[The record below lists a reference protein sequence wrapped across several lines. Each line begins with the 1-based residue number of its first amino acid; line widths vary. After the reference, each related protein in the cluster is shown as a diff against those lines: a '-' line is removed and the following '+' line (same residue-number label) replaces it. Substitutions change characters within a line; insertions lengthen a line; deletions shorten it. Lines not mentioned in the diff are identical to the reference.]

1 MRQAV
6 IIADVM
12 QSHQSHSGH
21 TLSHPNRPIK
31 TEIEDKRTEGYSLF
45 LTDAYLYKI
54 AFNNK
59 VTNENGQV
67 TSVGR
72 QTS

>member
-1 MRQAV
+1 
-6 IIADVM
+6 M

-31 TEIEDKRTEGYSLF
+31 TEIDDKRKKGDSLF
-45 LTDAYLYKI
+45 LTDAELYKI

-59 VTNENGQV
+59 VTDEKGQV